1 MQLCVCGRSSPC
13 SNDNRS
19 GQDRAWLLEPFPRFG
34 WPFCPQ
40 LQLLPAGS
48 RDRTVYPSPVV
59 VCCCNAYT
67 AATVPPATQILQLQ
81 QNAAVQQRKT
91 TRPRTQ
97 RTGRTR
103 TQKDWQL
110 TLCKQTNRQMRI
122 IGFISI
128 RCRARQAGT
137 KAIYSRA
144 LATPLH
150 HGAPEN
156 TGEVSYSHHYYLE
169 SKGLPVVLPCWY
181 MSSACQRCRRP

>member
-1 MQLCVCGRSSPC
+1 MQLCVCGSSSPC

-19 GQDRAWLLEPFPRFG
+19 GQGLAFG
-34 WPFCPQ
+34 TLSPIRLAF
-40 LQLLPAGS
+40 LPAAATAAR